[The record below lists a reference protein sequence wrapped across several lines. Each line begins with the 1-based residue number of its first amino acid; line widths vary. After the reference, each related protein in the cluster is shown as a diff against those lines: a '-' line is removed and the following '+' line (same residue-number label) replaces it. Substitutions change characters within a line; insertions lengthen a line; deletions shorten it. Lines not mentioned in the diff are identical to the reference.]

1 MSARTSSS
9 HFSANSERFHH
20 YRRQLGHFTYT
31 KRKPILITVVAVFIL
46 LSFFGAILA
55 VILTKTVISRKTNPN
70 AAIVTFTFHVGYRK
84 EGVVRK
90 KRSLDADPVDPGQ
103 QVLVNTVQ
111 GLEGSIRNGSVLVTF
126 VPYADYVLKDRVQ
139 ESLSDYDKILDVITA
154 MFQNK
159 HLLQNDPSQYDAV
172 NFYLDKAGDSSTSER
187 AAKFAADD
195 SKGNDNFVFVAPESK
210 WYRRVLCL
218 LPSAHSSPFSSN
230 ESRLHD
236 SGETGVLLNTAIKL
250 AKKTFLVGLDNDQD
264 MSADYGLDDTSVQI
278 LPNGPDDT
286 DQIVHGIED
295 PAPPSTTVLP
305 STSSSSTP
313 TSTSTSTSTRIPTTS
328 SSTSST
334 SSSTSTT
341 TRRTTTTTT
350 TLQPEATTTLEPEAT
365 TEFPSTASGE
375 LIAEEE
381 YYAQ

>member
-20 YRRQLGHFTYT
+20 YRRQLGYFTYT

-55 VILTKTVISRKTNPN
+55 VILTKTVISKRSHSN

-84 EGVVRK
+84 EGVQRK

-103 QVLVNTVQ
+103 QVLTNTVQ
-111 GLEGSIRNGSVLVTF
+111 GLEGSIRNGSVSITF

-139 ESLSDYDKILDVITA
+139 ESLSDYDKILDVITS

-187 AAKFAADD
+187 AAKFAVDD
-195 SKGNDNFVFVAPESK
+195 AKENDNFVFVAPESK
-210 WYRRVLCL
+210 C
-218 LPSAHSSPFSSN
+218 SN

-236 SGETGVLLNTAIKL
+236 SGETGVLLNTAITL

-264 MSADYGLDDTSVQI
+264 MSADYGLDDTSVQV

-305 STSSSSTP
+305 PTSSSSTP
-313 TSTSTSTSTRIPTTS
+313 TSTSTSTSTRVPTTS
-328 SSTSST
+328 SSTPST

-341 TRRTTTTTT
+341 TPRTTTTTT
-350 TLQPEATTTLEPEAT
+350 TLPPEPPTTTFEPEVT
-365 TEFPSTASGE
+365 TDYLPTGSGE

-381 YYAQ
+381 YYA